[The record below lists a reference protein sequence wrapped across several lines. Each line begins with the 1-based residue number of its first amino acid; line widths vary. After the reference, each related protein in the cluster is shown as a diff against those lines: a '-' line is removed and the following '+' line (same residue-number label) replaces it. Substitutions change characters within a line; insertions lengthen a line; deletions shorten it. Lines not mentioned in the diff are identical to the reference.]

1 MNAERIYTQEQLE
14 IALIKQQ
21 SGSMA
26 QTLNRIENE
35 LIAIDKK
42 TDSNFL
48 WLITFMISGF
58 VGTLGLMAH
67 GFRWF

>member
-1 MNAERIYTQEQLE
+1 MSAKLYTQEQLDIE
-14 IALIKQQ
+14 LLKKE
-21 SGSMA
+21 SSVTS

-67 GFRWF
+67 GFKWF

>member
-1 MNAERIYTQEQLE
+1 MSAKLYTQEQLD
-14 IALIKQQ
+14 IKLLQKDN
-21 SGSMA
+21 SSMA
-26 QTLNRIENE
+26 QTLIRIENE
-35 LIAIDKK
+35 LISIDKK

-67 GFRWF
+67 GFKWF